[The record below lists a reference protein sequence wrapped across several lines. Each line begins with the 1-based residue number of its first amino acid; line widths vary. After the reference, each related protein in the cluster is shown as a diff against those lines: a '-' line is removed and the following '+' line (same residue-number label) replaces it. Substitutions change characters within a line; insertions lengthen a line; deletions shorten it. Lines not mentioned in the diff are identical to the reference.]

1 MVEWGF
7 CDFSILN
14 IGKYQN
20 SHEFV
25 LGDNPVRN
33 RVRLGEDLYSAN
45 NIIAMLRTTR
55 IYSIPMLTENINSMA
70 PH

>member
-1 MVEWGF
+1 MVYGWNNF

-25 LGDNPVRN
+25 LADNPVRN
-33 RVRLGEDLYSAN
+33 RVRVGEDLYSAN
-45 NIIAMLRTTR
+45 NIY
-55 IYSIPMLTENINSMA
+55 YSLEKY
-70 PH
+70 